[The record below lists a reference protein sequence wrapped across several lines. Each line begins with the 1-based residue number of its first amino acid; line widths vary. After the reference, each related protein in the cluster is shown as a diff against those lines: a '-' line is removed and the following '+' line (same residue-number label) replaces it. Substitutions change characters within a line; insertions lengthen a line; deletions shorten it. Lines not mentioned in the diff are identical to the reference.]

1 MEFINDKDMVQI
13 FDKRSRVSTVVNKLA
28 LLSAEQVRDFFS
40 NREVKLPRKLNC
52 LALMSVLNEKIPLL
66 NSKSLPKDMFIK
78 LQNYKNFS
86 EFQLQALFDKI
97 CDEEDYNRYRV
108 RLWTLVLKN
117 YELLNLADGEV
128 QHLMNIKKKQV
139 EDFSTYNNILCEV
152 SVDYNR
158 YFDGILAK
166 DIETHLNEYFSTEE
180 LKKLANKYGY
190 QIGSRLKKEEYIG
203 YIKMYL
209 KSKRKLTVALSNEID
224 SMTAVQLSSLCQVHE
239 IELSPN
245 LKKNELVFLLQ
256 FLIKKDKLTTSI
268 LKENVIDNGIKPLEF
283 EVDTYSIDNF
293 GRGEAKKVIILP
305 EDKVEEKQEP
315 INEPSRPFSN
325 EELINEIAKK
335 LGIIINDSKAEEPK
349 QEEIPE
355 EVEKPKMTPAERLA
369 LARKR
374 KQELAKER
382 MGTEETAKVTEP
394 EKPKMTPAEILA
406 MARKRKQDLANQRM
420 MMQREEVEEDL
431 DRENENHVLDLNE
444 ENVES
449 NSGEFIE
456 DNFETL
462 EKVEVDEQTLE
473 SVDDIEYDEEIKSN
487 FEDVDIETSEE
498 ELSDV
503 DIETSEEELSD
514 ADIETSEEELSHVDI
529 NEDHYNEENYDNE
542 EAVLVESDSEEVIES
557 VDNQESSLELNDL
570 DSTEEIEIE
579 KAADESYDPNF
590 DSTEFIDES
599 KIIENPNYKNPKYAP
614 KKISV
619 GSVMG
624 VCGWIVALVLMA
636 VLIISLF

>member
-28 LLSAEQVRDFFS
+28 LLSAEQVKDFFC

-52 LALMSVLNEKIPLL
+52 LALISVLNEKIPLL

-239 IELSPN
+239 IVLSPN

-256 FLIKKDKLTTSI
+256 FLIKKDKLTTSP

-283 EVDTYSIDNF
+283 EVDTYSIDTF
-293 GRGEAKKVIILP
+293 GRGEAKKVIIQP

-335 LGIIINDSKAEEPK
+335 LGIIINDSKGEELK

-382 MGTEETAKVTEP
+382 MGTEETSKVTEP

-406 MARKRKQDLANQRM
+406 MARKRKQELANERM
-420 MMQREEVEEDL
+420 MMQKEEVEEDL
-431 DRENENHVLDLNE
+431 DRENENDVLDLNE

-503 DIETSEEELSD
+503 DIETSEEELS
-514 ADIETSEEELSHVDI
+514 HVDI

-570 DSTEEIEIE
+570 DSAEEIEIE

-619 GSVMG
+619 GSIMG

>member
-52 LALMSVLNEKIPLL
+52 LALISVLNEKIPLL

-239 IELSPN
+239 IVLSPN

-256 FLIKKDKLTTSI
+256 FLIKKDKLTTST

-283 EVDTYSIDNF
+283 EVDTYSIDTF
-293 GRGEAKKVIILP
+293 GRGEAKKVIIQP

-335 LGIIINDSKAEEPK
+335 LGIIINDSKGEELK

-382 MGTEETAKVTEP
+382 MGTEETSKVTEP

-406 MARKRKQDLANQRM
+406 MARKRKQELANERM
-420 MMQREEVEEDL
+420 MMQKEEVEEDL
-431 DRENENHVLDLNE
+431 DRENENDVLDLNE

-503 DIETSEEELSD
+503 DIETSEEELS
-514 ADIETSEEELSHVDI
+514 HVDI

-570 DSTEEIEIE
+570 DSAEEIEIE

-619 GSVMG
+619 GSIMG